1 MSRKKRHIQQIP
13 IHGANQH
20 CDRPIYKELPNL
32 AEILQGYIDSGIF
45 LKDIPDH
52 IKQDHGVQI
61 APRTVQKYMKELGIL
76 TARRNGLTAD
86 QKKHAVHLVTQDDPA
101 GRWGGR
107 LVKEKLAHK
116 SIHIPR
122 DEVLNIRRDQNPE
135 ATEARHPRTRKVHNS
150 GIWSIGPNEEW
161 CVDGHEKLLNCMGI
175 AIWGVIDKFSR
186 MELSLIAM
194 PNARIQQIP
203 PIIFLRLVK
212 EKGGMPLTVTGD
224 KGSELGL
231 LISLVTAMR
240 QRFQPFLPEAQLP
253 AFRTVK
259 STYNITRE
267 RGWRPLWEK
276 ELANVVYEYNSGKIT
291 SGYVE
296 SDDIHSMISYWLW
309 GQIVQERLNEVRI
322 ENQSHRIRSQKKIL
336 LPSGARR
343 IDIYSMPEKHGGKDR
358 LIRTKDEVIND
369 LLNEYDRP
377 DLLLFGT
384 AENVAACKN
393 IYVGIGQPKLSA
405 RVGWSIFKEMVNHH
419 IQQYTS
425 E

>member
-20 CDRPIYKELPNL
+20 HDHPIS
-32 AEILQGYIDSGIF
+32 EILQGYIDSGIF

-76 TARRNGLTAD
+76 TARCNGLTAD

-175 AIWGVIDKFSR
+175 VIWGVIDKFSR

-203 PIIFLRLVK
+203 PIIFLCLVK

-240 QRFQPFLPEAQLP
+240 QWFQPFLPEAQLP
-253 AFRTVK
+253 AFRT
-259 STYNITRE
+259 
-267 RGWRPLWEK
+267 
-276 ELANVVYEYNSGKIT
+276 YNSGKIT

-296 SDDIHSMISYWLW
+296 SDDIHLMISYWLW

-336 LPSGARR
+336 LPSSARR

-358 LIRTKDEVIND
+358 LIRTEDEVIND